1 MNIKVV
7 NQVIILSI
15 MMLVGV
21 FARKK
26 DIITKESVK
35 SLSNFLLD
43 ITLPALLLTSF
54 NYNYSEK
61 MVKNAES
68 IFLCSAVI
76 QIIFILLSKFFVLHN
91 KDRVKSVLRF
101 SSIFPNSGFMGYPV
115 LEGIFGKI
123 GIFYGAIFNIPYNL
137 LMFSVGV
144 VLYTGKNN
152 MKTVK
157 NALLNPA
164 VISTVIGFLMF
175 VFSIKLPYTLYT
187 AVSTVGSMT
196 TPLSM
201 IIVGSMLSEARLK
214 DIFSELMVYYGCF
227 LRLIVMPLLTVFI
240 LRIFHVDTLM
250 IQICAVIEAMPAA
263 VVASIF
269 AEKYNA
275 DYKLAARII
284 FMSTIISMFTI
295 PLITMILKYII

>member
-15 MMLVGV
+15 MMLIGV

-157 NALLNPA
+157 NALLN
-164 VISTVIGFLMF
+164 
-175 VFSIKLPYTLYT
+175 
-187 AVSTVGSMT
+187 
-196 TPLSM
+196 
-201 IIVGSMLSEARLK
+201 
-214 DIFSELMVYYGCF
+214 
-227 LRLIVMPLLTVFI
+227 LL
-240 LRIFHVDTLM
+240 
-250 IQICAVIEAMPAA
+250 
-263 VVASIF
+263 
-269 AEKYNA
+269 
-275 DYKLAARII
+275 
-284 FMSTIISMFTI
+284 
-295 PLITMILKYII
+295 